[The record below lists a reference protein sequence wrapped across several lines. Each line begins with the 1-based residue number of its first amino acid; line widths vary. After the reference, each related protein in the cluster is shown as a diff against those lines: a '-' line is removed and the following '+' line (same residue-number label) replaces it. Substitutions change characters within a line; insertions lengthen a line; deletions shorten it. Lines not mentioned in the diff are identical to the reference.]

1 MSPFCLKNHKYN
13 AYPLKNLCRELRSL
27 GHKGLVLGVTGNV
40 LPSDVEHF
48 MAHGANRVIP
58 KPLKADML
66 KKIVEG
72 VYVDFMSVRVVD
84 IILL

>member
-1 MSPFCLKNHKYN
+1 M
-13 AYPLKNLCRELRSL
+13 
-27 GHKGLVLGVTGNV
+27 LGVTGNV

-48 MAHGANRVIP
+48 MSHGANRVIP

-72 VYVDFMSVRVVD
+72 VFVGFMSFPVFV
-84 IILL
+84 ILP

>member
-1 MSPFCLKNHKYN
+1 M
-13 AYPLKNLCRELRSL
+13 RSL
-27 GHKGLVLGVTGNV
+27 GYKGLVLGVTGNV

-66 KKIVEG
+66 KKIVDG
-72 VYVDFMSVRVVD
+72 GCVN
-84 IILL
+84 LLCLVNGIFYDLAVIT